1 MGKHKALPAEQPG
14 RAQRG
19 LCRPGS
25 GNSGPFS
32 VWGAAV
38 VESDTPRERFRDG
51 ADKTIPVCLLEQGGV
66 VTAPGKLLK
75 KVRNGWQGTRTLPS
89 GHWFR
94 KKAASWPTPR
104 RILRF
109 LG

>member
-1 MGKHKALPAEQPG
+1 MGKHKALPAVQPG

-51 ADKTIPVCLLEQGGV
+51 ADKIIPGWLLEQGGV
-66 VTAPGKLLK
+66 VAAPSELLK
-75 KVRNGWQGTRTLPS
+75 KVRNGWQGTRTLPF
-89 GHWFR
+89 W
-94 KKAASWPTPR
+94 A
-104 RILRF
+104 LVQ
-109 LG
+109 